1 MGVDITII
9 EEGTGPAAAKG
20 NTVNVHYVGTLE
32 NGTKFD
38 SSRDRNKPF
47 SFTLGRGQVIRGWD
61 EGFRGMK
68 VGTKARLR
76 ISPDYAYGPNG
87 IRGVIPG
94 NATLIFDVELLSIQ

>member
-61 EGFRGMK
+61 EGFQGMK
-68 VGTKARLR
+68 VGTKAR
-76 ISPDYAYGPNG
+76 PNG